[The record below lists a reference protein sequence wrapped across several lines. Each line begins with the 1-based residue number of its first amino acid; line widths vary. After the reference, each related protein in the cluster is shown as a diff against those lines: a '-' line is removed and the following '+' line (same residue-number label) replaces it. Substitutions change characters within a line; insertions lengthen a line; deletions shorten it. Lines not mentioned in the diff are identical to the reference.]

1 MDSSRLE
8 AFSVGVMA
16 VIITRM
22 VLGLKAPAGAS
33 LHDLRTL
40 LPHFLIDA
48 LSFQMSGASWN
59 HHLLKVAKTISAG
72 GQKKMIDHIYISVSD
87 VEKSRKFYLEALK
100 PLGWREFGAYDS
112 RTGPEGVPDL
122 YGLGD
127 AHYMKNP
134 GSGSSIWL
142 RQRKKGETGL
152 YVGIH
157 ADSTKEVEA
166 AYAAALK
173 AEGKDEGA
181 PAERTYF
188 ARGYYAA
195 NIADFDGNHIE
206 FVYKDF

>member
-1 MDSSRLE
+1 MDRLS
-8 AFSVGVMA
+8 A
-16 VIITRM
+16 
-22 VLGLKAPAGAS
+22 LAS
-33 LHDLRTL
+33 LFSSVEVFL
-40 LPHFLIDA
+40 LVLLSFIGTMTPPLHFL
-48 LSFQMSGASWN
+48 
-59 HHLLKVAKTISAG
+59 
-72 GQKKMIDHIYISVSD
+72 SD
-87 VEKSRKFYLEALK
+87 VKKSLKFYLEALK

-112 RTGPEGVPDL
+112 STGPEGVPDL
-122 YGLGD
+122 YGIGD
-127 AHYMKNP
+127 AQYMKNP

-142 RQRKKGETGL
+142 RQRQKGETGL

-188 ARGYYAA
+188 AHGYYAA
-195 NIADFDGNHIE
+195 NIADFDGNHVE